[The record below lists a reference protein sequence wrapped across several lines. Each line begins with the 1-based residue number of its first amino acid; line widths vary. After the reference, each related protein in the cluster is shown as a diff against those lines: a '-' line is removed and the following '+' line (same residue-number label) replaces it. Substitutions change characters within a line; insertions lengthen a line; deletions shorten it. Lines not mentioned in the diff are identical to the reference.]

1 MYSHLR
7 YSVRNG
13 NDNEMESF
21 TLQESVKHEDCNQAQ
36 HGALYSRWLED
47 RGRGQ
52 REYDPAPDSYVSQ
65 LRTFEQAAP
74 GLCHV
79 SDSQLVLIGTRTHT
93 HPDSISSP
101 EGSSVKE
108 RTPGAQNTRKYGDTV
123 LCTMYSH
130 ADARAETPRPL
141 KYTC

>member
-47 RGRGQ
+47 RERGQ
-52 REYDPAPDSYVSQ
+52 REYSSRFISQ
-65 LRTFEQAAP
+65 LRAEARAHQRAGTCVCRAAD
-74 GLCHV
+74 GSRGICDCGSV
-79 SDSQLVLIGTRTHT
+79 ASYVGTAAETDR
-93 HPDSISSP
+93 
-101 EGSSVKE
+101 GSSEPQITVKKTSCFCGRIRE
-108 RTPGAQNTRKYGDTV
+108 NPGFTNQPGGRT
-123 LCTMYSH
+123 
-130 ADARAETPRPL
+130 
-141 KYTC
+141 

>member
-52 REYDPAPDSYVSQ
+52 REYSSRFISQ
-65 LRTFEQAAP
+65 LRAEPCAHQRAGTCVCRAADEVVASVWLCVRRALSSKQRLASATCQTATGFNWDTNP
-74 GLCHV
+74 HTPRVYFKSRGLECK
-79 SDSQLVLIGTRTHT
+79 GTDPR
-93 HPDSISSP
+93 SP
-101 EGSSVKE
+101 EH
-108 RTPGAQNTRKYGDTV
+108 T
-123 LCTMYSH
+123 
-130 ADARAETPRPL
+130 
-141 KYTC
+141 